1 VCPDC
6 SGSFWTISQSED
18 TELPRISRY
27 ELAYL
32 ENDDEFHSPVEVKLA
47 RPRTH
52 ERGKA
57 ALFRPKMRR
66 NENEPFRCGRC
77 RMFVGQTVS
86 GGKHRNHCPFCLASR
101 HVDLRRPGD
110 RESPCRA
117 VMPAIGVAFRAD
129 GEQMLVH
136 RCNGCGI
143 ERQNRIAADDDPV
156 VVMRLTPVSLPH
168 GRAGADEDVVEREDA
183 MASG

>member
-1 VCPDC
+1 
-6 SGSFWTISQSED
+6 
-18 TELPRISRY
+18 LPRLSLN

-32 ENDDEFHSPVEVKLA
+32 ENDDDFLSPVDTRPHRR
-47 RPRTH
+47 RPRESGTA
-52 ERGKA
+52 EP
-57 ALFRPKMRR
+57 FRPHMRR
-66 NENEPFRCGRC
+66 NENQPFRCGKC

-110 RESPCRA
+110 RECPCRA
-117 VMPAIGVAFRAD
+117 IMPAIGVAFRAD

-136 RCNGCGI
+136 RCNGCGM

-156 VVMRLTPVSLPH
+156 AVMRLTPVPLPH
-168 GRAGADEDVVEREDA
+168 GRAGEDEELIIDVEE
-183 MASG
+183 MIASR

>member
-1 VCPDC
+1 M
-6 SGSFWTISQSED
+6 
-18 TELPRISRY
+18 PRLSPI

-32 ENDDEFHSPVEVKLA
+32 ENDEEVLAPVDSRPSPRKH
-47 RPRTH
+47 R
-52 ERGKA
+52 ERVMA
-57 ALFRPKMRR
+57 APFRPNMRR
-66 NENEPFRCGRC
+66 NESKPFRCGKC
-77 RMFVGQTVS
+77 RVFVGQTVS

-101 HVDLRRPGD
+101 HVDMRRPGD

-117 VMPAIGVAFRAD
+117 LMPAIGVAFRAD

-156 VVMRLTPVSLPH
+156 AVMRLLPVLLPH
-168 GRAGADEDVVEREDA
+168 GQAGVDEVIEREEA
-183 MASG
+183 MARG